1 MNPKQ
6 KKTREENAVE
16 SHFIVNK
23 EDVKHATEKI
33 VKEPV
38 DDKKYLLKNVTE
50 KPIKENIQKIIS
62 VEKEY
67 SIPTKKE
74 LEKIEPETRIKNK
87 SKKKNLKTK
96 TEKYVPPKISLNKTG
111 YELIITEKPQAAMKI
126 ANSLGKA
133 IQKDINKVPYYEL
146 ERNGKKIIVGC
157 AVGHLFTLKQ
167 NSSAKQ
173 IPSFDIF
180 WTPNYLARKKD
191 FTKRYYDALLKLIK
205 NAGSLT
211 IATDYDTEGEVIGM
225 NIMKYLCNQKDA
237 SRMKF
242 STLTKD
248 ELENSYENKSAHINW
263 GQAIAGETRHYLDWF
278 YGINLS
284 RALMEAIK
292 TTGKFRIMS
301 IGRVQGPA
309 LNMIVEKE
317 KEIQAFK
324 PETYWQVF
332 ITIDDGIKGLELKH
346 NKDIFASKGDIG
358 AKKELGKFNNLK
370 GKKAKAETK
379 KTEQKLSPP
388 FPFNLTN
395 LQTEAYKFYGITP
408 SRTLQIAQSLYLAG
422 LISYPRTS
430 SQKLPASIGYEKIL
444 KQLAEE
450 FGVEKLITKKIPVEG
465 EKSDPAHPSIYPTGN
480 KQILSGEDK
489 RIYELIVRRFL
500 SLFCDDAIIDSK
512 NVIAEING
520 LKFSVKGQ
528 TIRKKSWLE
537 IYPSKLKEDKI
548 PDVNGEVKILD
559 SRTEQKETQPPH
571 RYSPASIISEL
582 EKRNL
587 GTKATR
593 SSILETL
600 YDRNYIEGQS
610 IKATPFGIS
619 LIESLEKYSP
629 IIIDEKLT
637 HDFEEDME
645 EIGKIYPNEENKK
658 TGLNKKL
665 LEKEQ
670 AVINKSKEIITNIT
684 KDFKKHE
691 KKIGEELIDA
701 SIKFREQQKRENTLI
716 KCPKC
721 NKGDLAINYSK
732 KNRRFFVACNAY
744 PECRNTFSLPPN
756 GVIKKIEPAK
766 ICEECSYPMVM
777 RLSKGK
783 RPWIFCWNP
792 QCKTNLEWVEKR
804 DEKNREEND
813 SENK

>member
-6 KKTREENAVE
+6 KKTREENAAE
-16 SHFIVNK
+16 GHFIVSK
-23 EDVKHATEKI
+23 EDVKHATEKS
-33 VKEPV
+33 VKEQIA
-38 DDKKYLLKNVTE
+38 DKKYILKNVTE
-50 KPIKENIQKIIS
+50 KPIKESIQNVFS

-67 SIPTKKE
+67 SAPTKKAI
-74 LEKIEPETRIKNK
+74 EKIEPKRKNK
-87 SKKKNLKTK
+87 SNKNSLKKTPA
-96 TEKYVPPKISLNKTG
+96 KYIIPKITLNQTG
-111 YELIITEKPQAAMKI
+111 YELIITEKPQAALKI
-126 ANSLGKA
+126 SNALGKT
-133 IQKDINKVPYYEL
+133 IQKDLNKVPYYEVN
-146 ERNGKKIIVGC
+146 RNGKEIIVGC

-173 IPSFDIF
+173 IPSFDIS
-180 WTPNYLARKKD
+180 WTPNYIARKKD

-205 NAGSLT
+205 GAGSLT

-284 RALMEAIK
+284 RALMDAIK

-309 LNMIVEKE
+309 LNMIVQKE

-332 ITIDDGIKGLELKH
+332 ITIDDGINGLELKH
-346 NKDIFASKGDIG
+346 NKDIFGSDG
-358 AKKELGKFNNLK
+358 AKKELEKFNNLK
-370 GKKAKAETK
+370 GKKAKTETK
-379 KTEQKLSPP
+379 KTEQKLPPP

-430 SQKLPASIGYEKIL
+430 SQKLPASIGYGKIL
-444 KQLAEE
+444 NQLAEE
-450 FGVEKLITKKIPVEG
+450 FKVKKLITRKTPVEG

-480 KQILSGEDK
+480 KQILSGEEK
-489 RIYELIVRRFL
+489 KIYELIVKRFL

-512 NVIAEING
+512 TVTAEINR

-528 TIRKKSWLE
+528 AIRKKTWLE

-548 PDVNGEVKILD
+548 PNVNGNAEILD
-559 SRTEQKETQPPH
+559 SRTEQKETQPPR

-587 GTKATR
+587 GTKSTR

-645 EIGKIYPNEENKK
+645 EIGKIYPAEENKK

-670 AVINKSKEIITNIT
+670 NVINKSKEIITSIT
-684 KDFKKHE
+684 KDFKKNE

-721 NKGDLAINYSK
+721 KNGDLIINYSK

-744 PECRNTFSLPPN
+744 PECRNTYSLPPN
-756 GVIKKIEPAK
+756 GVIKKTTPAK
-766 ICEECSYPMVM
+766 ICEECGYPMVM
-777 RLSKGK
+777 RLAKGK

-804 DEKNREEND
+804 EERNN
-813 SENK
+813 SENKLEKSE

>member
-6 KKTREENAVE
+6 KKTREENAAE
-16 SHFIVNK
+16 SHFAVSK
-23 EDVKHATEKI
+23 EDIKHATEKL
-33 VKEPV
+33 VKESPRE
-38 DDKKYLLKNVTE
+38 YLPKNVTE
-50 KPIKENIQKIIS
+50 KLIKENIQNVLSI
-62 VEKEY
+62 EKEY
-67 SIPTKKE
+67 SKPAKKE
-74 LEKIEPETRIKNK
+74 AEVIKHAVQRKNK
-87 SKKKNLKTK
+87 SNKKNSET
-96 TEKYVPPKISLNKTG
+96 TTARYTAPKINLKQTG
-111 YELIITEKPQAAMKI
+111 YELIITEKPQAALKI
-126 ANSLGKA
+126 SNALGKT
-133 IQKDINKVPYYEL
+133 IQKDINKIPYYEVD
-146 ERNGKKIIVGC
+146 RNGKKIIVAC

-167 NSSAKQ
+167 NSSAKE
-173 IPSFDIF
+173 IPSFDIS

-191 FTKRYYDALLKLIK
+191 FTKRYYDAILKLIK

-225 NIMKYLCNQKDA
+225 NVMKYLCNQQDA

-248 ELENSYENKSAHINW
+248 ELENSYENKSSHINW

-284 RALMEAIK
+284 RALMDAIK

-301 IGRVQGPA
+301 IGRVQGPS
-309 LNMIVEKE
+309 LNMIVQKE

-324 PETYWQVF
+324 PEPYWQVF
-332 ITIDDGIKGLELKH
+332 IIIDDGIKGLELKY
-346 NKDIFASKGDIG
+346 NKDIFD
-358 AKKELGKFNNLK
+358 KKELKKFNNLK
-370 GKKAKAETK
+370 GKKARAETK
-379 KTEQKLSPP
+379 KIEQRLSPP

-395 LQTEAYKFYGITP
+395 LQTEVYKFYGITP

-430 SQKLPASIGYEKIL
+430 SQKLPASIDYNKIL
-444 KQLAEE
+444 NQLAEE
-450 FGVEKLITKKIPVEG
+450 FKAKKLITRKTPVEG

-480 KQILSGEDK
+480 KQILSGEEK
-489 RIYELIVRRFL
+489 KIYELIVKRFL

-512 NVIAEING
+512 TITAEINE

-528 TIRKKSWLE
+528 AIRKKSWLE
-537 IYPSKLKEDKI
+537 IYPSKLKEEKI
-548 PDVNGEVKILD
+548 PDVEGNVEILN
-559 SRTEQKETQPPH
+559 SRTEEKETQPPR

-587 GTKATR
+587 GTKSTR

-600 YDRNYIEGQS
+600 YYRNYIEGQS

-637 HDFEEDME
+637 HEFENEME
-645 EIGKIYPNEENKK
+645 EIEKIYPDEENKK
-658 TGLNKKL
+658 TGVNKKL

-670 AVINKSKEIITNIT
+670 DVINKSKEIITKIA
-684 KDFKKHE
+684 KDFKKNE
-691 KKIGEELIDA
+691 KKIGKELIEA
-701 SIKFREQQKRENTLI
+701 SIQFREQQKRENTLI

-721 NKGDLAINYSK
+721 KNGDLIINYSK

-756 GVIKKIEPAK
+756 GVIKKTEPVK
-766 ICEECSYPMVM
+766 ICEECGYPMVM
-777 RLSKGK
+777 RLAKAK

-792 QCKTNLEWVEKR
+792 QCKTNAEWTSKR
-804 DEKNREEND
+804 EENREE
-813 SENK
+813 ENIK

>member
-6 KKTREENAVE
+6 KKTGEENAVE
-16 SHFIVNK
+16 NHFIVNK
-23 EDVKHATEKI
+23 EDVKYATEKS
-33 VKEPV
+33 VKEQIV
-38 DDKKYLLKNVTE
+38 DKKNLLKYATE
-50 KPIKENIQKIIS
+50 KPIKENIQNVVSI
-62 VEKEY
+62 EKEY
-67 SIPTKKE
+67 SSPEKKE
-74 LEKIEPETRIKNK
+74 PKKIKSGIKNK
-87 SKKKNLKTK
+87 SNKKNLKTPS
-96 TEKYVPPKISLNKTG
+96 TRYVHPKISLNKTG
-111 YELIITEKPQAAMKI
+111 YELIITEKPQAALKI
-126 ANSLGKA
+126 ANALGKT
-133 IQKDINKVPYYEL
+133 IQKDLNKVPYYEVN
-146 ERNGKKIIVGC
+146 RNGKEIIVGC

-167 NSSAKQ
+167 NSSEKK
-173 IPSFDIF
+173 IPSFDIS
-180 WTPNYLARKKD
+180 WTQNYLERKKD
-191 FTKRYYDALLKLIK
+191 FKKRYYDTILKLIK
-205 NAGSLT
+205 NASSLT

-225 NIMKYLCNQKDA
+225 NVMKYLCNQQDA

-242 STLTKD
+242 STLTKE

-309 LNMIVEKE
+309 LNMIVQKE
-317 KEIQAFK
+317 KEIQGFK
-324 PETYWQVF
+324 SEIYWQVF

-346 NKDIFASKGDIG
+346 NKDIFALEGDPR
-358 AKKELGKFNNLK
+358 AKKELDKFSNLS

-379 KTEQKLSPP
+379 KTEQKLPPP

-430 SQKLPASIGYEKIL
+430 SQKLPASIGYDKIL
-444 KQLAEE
+444 NQLAEE
-450 FGVEKLITKKIPVEG
+450 FKAKKLITRKIPIEG

-480 KQILSGEDK
+480 KQILSGEEK
-489 RIYELIVRRFL
+489 KIYELIVKRFL
-500 SLFCDDAIIDSK
+500 SLFCDDAIIDNK
-512 NVIAEING
+512 TVTAEING

-528 TIRKKSWLE
+528 VIRKKSWLE
-537 IYPSKLKEDKI
+537 IYPSKLKEEKI
-548 PDVNGEVKILD
+548 PDVNGDVEILN
-559 SRTEQKETQPPH
+559 SRTEQKETQPPR

-587 GTKATR
+587 GTKSTR

-610 IKATPFGIS
+610 IRATSFGIS

-637 HDFEEDME
+637 HDFENNMK
-645 EIGKIYPNEENKK
+645 EIEKIYPSDENKK

-670 AVINKSKEIITNIT
+670 DIIDKSKKIITTIA
-684 KDFKKHE
+684 KDFKKNE

-701 SIKFREQQKRENTLI
+701 SIKFREQQKIDNALI

-721 NKGDLAINYSK
+721 NSGNLAINYSK

-744 PECRNTFSLPPN
+744 PNCKNTYSLPPN

-766 ICEECSYPMVM
+766 ICEECNYPMVM

-792 QCKTNLEWVEKR
+792 KCKTNAEWIK
-804 DEKNREEND
+804 KREEMQKITED
-813 SENK
+813 T

>member
-1 MNPKQ
+1 MPKIQ
-6 KKTREENAVE
+6 KKTQEEKAVE
-16 SHFIVNK
+16 SYLIVRK
-23 EDVKHATEKI
+23 EGIKHTTEKFI
-33 VKEPV
+33 NAPLTDEE
-38 DDKKYLLKNVTE
+38 YLLKNATE
-50 KPIKENIQKIIS
+50 K
-62 VEKEY
+62 
-67 SIPTKKE
+67 
-74 LEKIEPETRIKNK
+74 RIKREQKTESFLTNSPK
-87 SKKKNLKTK
+87 MDEKDLKKAVPKRKKKSEEKNHEKKSDYSAPKINLKQ
-96 TEKYVPPKISLNKTG
+96 NG
-111 YELIITEKPQAAMKI
+111 YELIITEKPQAALKI
-126 ANSLGKA
+126 SNALGKT
-133 IQKDINKVPYYEL
+133 IQKDINKIPYYEL
-146 ERNGKKIIVGC
+146 ERNGKKIIVAC

-173 IPSFDIF
+173 IPSFDIS
-180 WTPNYLARKKD
+180 WIPNYLARKKD
-191 FTKRYYDALLKLIK
+191 FTKRYYDAILKLVK

-225 NIMKYLCNQKDA
+225 NVMKYLCDQKDA

-248 ELENSYENKSAHINW
+248 ELENSYENKSPHINW

-309 LNMIVEKE
+309 LNMIVQKE

-324 PETYWQVF
+324 PEDYWQVF
-332 ITIDDGIKGLELKH
+332 IIIDDGIKGLELKH
-346 NKDIFASKGDIG
+346 NKDLFASEGDPW
-358 AKKELGKFNNLK
+358 AKKELEKFNNLK

-379 KTEQKLSPP
+379 KAEQKLPPP

-430 SQKLPASIGYEKIL
+430 SQKLPASVEYEKIL

-450 FGVEKLITKKIPVEG
+450 FGTEKLIKRKNPVEG

-480 KQILSGEDK
+480 KQMLSGEDK
-489 RIYELIVRRFL
+489 KIYELIVKRFL
-500 SLFCDDAIIDSK
+500 SLFCEDAIVDSK
-512 NVIAEING
+512 TVTAEINE
-520 LKFSVKGQ
+520 LKFSARGQ
-528 TIRKKSWLE
+528 EIRKKSWLE
-537 IYPSKLKEDKI
+537 IYPSKLKEEKI
-548 PDVNGEVKILD
+548 PDVNGEVKILN
-559 SRTEQKETQPPH
+559 SRTEQKETQPPK

-600 YDRNYIEGQS
+600 YDRNYIESQS

-637 HDFEEDME
+637 HEFEENMD
-645 EIGKIYPNEENKK
+645 EIEKIYSDEENKK
-658 TGLNKKL
+658 TGVNKKL

-670 AVINKSKEIITNIT
+670 VIINKSKEIITSIA
-684 KDFKKHE
+684 KDFKKNE
-691 KKIGEELIDA
+691 SKIGKELLEADIEF
-701 SIKFREQQKRENTLI
+701 KEQQKRENILI

-732 KNRRFFVACNAY
+732 KNHRFFVACNAY
-744 PECRNTFSLPPN
+744 PECKNTYSLPPN
-756 GVIKKIEPAK
+756 GIIKRIEPAK
-766 ICEECSYPMVM
+766 ICEECSYPKVM
-777 RLSKGK
+777 RLAKGK

-792 QCKTNLEWVEKR
+792 KCKTNLEWVEKR
-804 DEKNREEND
+804 DEVKEI
-813 SENK
+813 SE